1 MCVLS
6 LEPMRVIQNK
16 KGEYHFSDILQC
28 LIILYLLYCHFWSK
42 LADFTDVFIRGCSVF
57 DISIYHRNDVVNGNG
72 MIKKNND
79 NPPCQKAKNRYI
91 QKLDDDDDY
100 FKCTEENEKQ
110 DPVVFEIKSDGI
122 WFDDGSKKKKQESK
136 SSSIGKRE
144 HLYG

>member
-1 MCVLS
+1 MDVLS

-72 MIKKNND
+72 MIHNLVSSIIGSDGYREVVNAPLVLYQ
-79 NPPCQKAKNRYI
+79 NPRFEFAKVECRSI
-91 QKLDDDDDY
+91 LDDLDACE
-100 FKCTEENEKQ
+100 F
-110 DPVVFEIKSDGI
+110 G
-122 WFDDGSKKKKQESK
+122 
-136 SSSIGKRE
+136 
-144 HLYG
+144 